1 MSRDR
6 RISTGLRGKIWQH
19 WRELLGAVLR
29 DFWNL
34 ERIDMAINIK
44 ERAAKLKSDIPAVFI
59 AMKDKDTPVIAK
71 VFAGL
76 AVAYA
81 LSPIDLIPGFI
92 PVLGYLD
99 DVIILPAMVA
109 LTIKYIPKNVW
120 ERSRKAAE
128 GMWKDG
134 KPKKWYYAIPII
146 VFWGII
152 LWLIIKNFLM
162 N

>member
-1 MSRDR
+1 
-6 RISTGLRGKIWQH
+6 
-19 WRELLGAVLR
+19 
-29 DFWNL
+29 
-34 ERIDMAINIK
+34 MAINIK
-44 ERAAKLKSDIPAVFI
+44 ERAVKLKSDIPAVFI

-81 LSPIDLIPGFI
+81 LSPIDLIPDFI

-109 LTIKYIPKNVW
+109 LTIKYIPKDVW

-152 LWLIIKNFLM
+152 LWLIIKKFLM